1 MLGGFSL
8 RGVGGFGF
16 DDKDR
21 RESSNF
27 CHYGI
32 ADSGVNKAFGLVVAA
47 AKLGFLRNGLVERI
61 ILSGEL
67 VPAVA

>member
-1 MLGGFSL
+1 MHKIIQRLFLCPTARGG
-8 RGVGGFGF
+8 
-16 DDKDR
+16 
-21 RESSNF
+21 
-27 CHYGI
+27 YGI

-47 AKLGFLRNGLVERI
+47 AELGFLCDGLVERI